1 MKEARPVF
9 HATFHRL
16 LISREKREVR
26 EGGYPGQVE
35 NSRVFHIWDFR
46 EEALTAAVGN
56 VDKIDNASLIPDLSP
71 EGEELNVSS
80 TSSKD

>member
-26 EGGYPGQVE
+26 EGGYLGQVE
-35 NSRVFHIWDFR
+35 NGQVFHIWNFR
-46 EEALTAAVGN
+46 ETAFAAAVGN
-56 VDKIDNASLIPDLSP
+56 VDKIGNTSLIPDLSP
-71 EGEELNVSS
+71 DRDEPNFSS
-80 TSSKD
+80 TPSKD